1 MGFWD
6 TVFKV
11 GKEVLSTTSE
21 HVSEVSEEVKRLK
34 TKSDQELL
42 DIANKPA
49 WKVKGKEQ
57 SVARSMLRKRGYSER
72 EINYKNRHSM

>member
-11 GKEVLSTTSE
+11 GKEVISTASE
-21 HVSEVSEEVKRLK
+21 HASEVTDEVKRLRG
-34 TKSDQELL
+34 KSDKELL

-49 WKVKGKEQ
+49 WKAKGKEQ
-57 SVARSMLRKRGYSER
+57 SIAKSMLRKRGYSER
-72 EINYKNRHSM
+72 EINYKNYHT

>member
-21 HVSEVSEEVKRLK
+21 HASDVSDEVKRLRG
-34 TKSDQELL
+34 KSDRELL
-42 DIANKPA
+42 DIAKKPL
-49 WKVKGKEQ
+49 WKTEGKEQ
-57 SVARSMLRKRGYSER
+57 SVAKSILRKRGYSDAQM
-72 EINYKNRHSM
+72 KSKDDQ

>member
-21 HVSEVSEEVKRLK
+21 HVSDVSDEVKRLRG
-34 TKSDQELL
+34 KSDRELL
-42 DIANKPA
+42 DIAKKPL
-49 WKVKGKEQ
+49 WKAEGKEQ
-57 SVARSMLRKRGYSER
+57 SVAKSILRKRGYSDAQM
-72 EINYKNRHSM
+72 KSKDDQ